1 MKESGPAP
9 TPLRA
14 QAAEYMRLIGPHSG
28 LALTGAYLILTLI
41 GFMYHVWL
49 FAEFE
54 INVLNFSETGDFLMA
69 AIRQPVVIFLFVL
82 PFGLLWLI
90 YRVDALARRLIPAYQ
105 ALYDRYRSWSS
116 PTYKLW
122 SGATIVLLYGTLF
135 TQFFAEN
142 VADRIKAG
150 RGQRVGVDLRDAA
163 ARAGAPSEALLIGTT
178 TRFVMLY
185 DPADSLTYIVPLET
199 LSKLTIS
206 AKREVRTAPA
216 RSETAPP
223 LVPQK

>member
-1 MKESGPAP
+1 MKEGDPAP

-14 QAAEYMRLIGPHSG
+14 HAGQYMRAFESHSA
-28 LALTGAYLILTLI
+28 LALTGAYLILTII

-49 FAEFE
+49 FSEFE

-69 AIRQPVVIFLFVL
+69 AIRQPVVILLFVL

-90 YRVDALARRLIPAYQ
+90 YQVDAWARRLIPAYQ
-105 ALYDRYRSWSS
+105 KLYDRYRSWSS
-116 PTYKLW
+116 PRYKLW

-135 TQFFAEN
+135 TQFYAEH

-150 RGQRVGVDLRDAA
+150 RGQRMGVDLRDAA
-163 ARAGAPSEALLIGTT
+163 ARAGAPNEALLIGTT

-185 DPADSLTYIVPLET
+185 DPTDSLTYIVPLET
-199 LSKLTIS
+199 LSKLTVS
-206 AKREVRTAPA
+206 AKRSERSAP